1 MACTGCGQRR
11 AAASE
16 AARAIRAG
24 DLRAGLRLLPGVVQP
39 SATERLVLE
48 QTAQRL
54 RQAVLRR
61 LK

>member
-39 SATERLVLE
+39 NASERLALE
-48 QTAQRL
+48 KVARRL
-54 RQAVLRR
+54 RDAVLR
-61 LK
+61 KTQ